1 MSLIK
6 INNLYYSSVK
16 PLFENVT
23 FSLDTNWKTAIIGRN
38 RVGKSTIFKLLL
50 GEVDYEGTISKS
62 VECEK
67 FPFVIPIN
75 NKDKNAI
82 ELFNIHSPST
92 QEWKFFKETSLLELN
107 ENLLFQPFKTLSKG
121 ERAKILLAILFTKNG
136 FYY

>member
-6 INNLYYSSVK
+6 INNLSFFYYSSVK

-38 RVGKSTIFKLLL
+38 GVGKSTIFKLLL

-75 NKDKNAI
+75 NKDKMQLNYSIYTA
-82 ELFNIHSPST
+82 
-92 QEWKFFKETSLLELN
+92 LLHKSGN
-107 ENLLFQPFKTLSKG
+107 FQRNKPI
-121 ERAKILLAILFTKNG
+121 RTK
-136 FYY
+136 